1 VAQLRLVQSHFP
13 IAPCN
18 CSVVLHAS
26 NTCSPTSD
34 TSWKS
39 CPQWSTPQPSLPSN
53 CLYTAAATPFFVY
66 HGGGGRTP
74 TGWPHIAPLSQK
86 GWMHLTCSTQHI
98 QASPSAG
105 PPNQSFTTPLPA
117 PEHWSNLEHP
127 VKVSTDGHL
136 LVQLGA
142 LRQAARAAHV
152 VKPAVK
158 HSTTKPVVKN
168 KYLIGEFSLQGQLL
182 QLNSTF
188 TSQAIDCTPFCTVT
202 ILFFLFF
209 MLLFNQNTIQSKGS
223 DPPPPPRR
231 SSLRRDEEG
240 AGVRLSLSTTSR
252 PLCCHQKTVAPLLLA
267 PAMSLG
273 TPPPCLPAACNQ
285 NEVPT
290 SGEPNHIHYVLVY
303 QGGRTPTCWPHT
315 AQSGKPDCRGP

>member
-1 VAQLRLVQSHFP
+1 MPQLRLVQSHFP
-13 IAPCN
+13 VAPCN

-39 CPQWSTPQPSLPSN
+39 CPHWSTPQPSLPSN

-98 QASPSAG
+98 QANPSAG
-105 PPNQSFTTPLPA
+105 PPNQSLTTTPLPP
-117 PEHWSNLEHP
+117 PEHWSNLKHP

-182 QLNSTF
+182 QLNSTL
-188 TSQAIDCTPFCTVT
+188 TSQAIDCTPLCTVT

-209 MLLFNQNTIQSKGS
+209 KLLFNQNTIQSKGS
-223 DPPPPPRR
+223 DPPPRRR
-231 SSLRRDEEG
+231 SSLRLDEEG

-252 PLCCHQKTVAPLLLA
+252 PLCCHQKTAAPLLLA

-273 TPPPCLPAACNQ
+273 TPPLASQQHATRMKSPPLESPTTSIMFWFTRGGGLPPA
-285 NEVPT
+285 
-290 SGEPNHIHYVLVY
+290 G
-303 QGGRTPTCWPHT
+303 HT
-315 AQSGKPDCRGP
+315 